1 MFHLHIMKIRSALPT
16 DASAITDIHNSS
28 FYGRFRNDANESE
41 VQRYLGE
48 LDEAYF
54 SSLIVAQSAVIF
66 VAEEG
71 ENIVGFAQ
79 LNPEKP
85 SIHLSLSGL
94 KLERLYVYPEQ
105 KRKGIGRA
113 LMNRCLDYR
122 TQASVDLLWLQV
134 LSSNIE
140 AVQLYEQLGFS
151 TFTKSPGKF
160 EADEAEDF
168 WMQDALSAARWQHN

>member
-1 MFHLHIMKIRSALPT
+1 MKIRSAVPT
-16 DASAITDIHNSS
+16 DASAITDIHNAS
-28 FYGRFRNDANESE
+28 FFSRFRSDANESE

-54 SSLIVAQSAVIF
+54 SALITARSAVIF
-66 VAEEG
+66 VAEEA

-85 SIHLSLSGL
+85 SMHLKLSGL
-94 KLERLYVYPEQ
+94 KLERLYIDPQQ

-113 LMNRCLDYR
+113 LMNRCFDHR
-122 TQASVDLLWLQV
+122 KQASVDLLWLQV

-140 AVQLYEQLGFS
+140 AVRLYEQLGFS
-151 TFTKSPGKF
+151 TFTMSPGKF
-160 EADEAEDF
+160 KADQAEDL
-168 WMQDALSAARWQHN
+168 WMQDALSATRWQHN